1 MSPASRRLGVIGFV
15 IAIGVQP
22 AAIRA
27 QARDSTAPSR
37 FDPIARR
44 VLTLKLES
52 ETLRGRLNAAADG
65 WQPLGW
71 NDSLAAMRTGVDLL
85 AAEARRL
92 QGQGLKLAPQLLTL
106 VERVRI
112 ALQTAAHARDQ
123 RDARTALAHLSAG
136 LDALEQKIVEGEAT
150 RRE

>member
-1 MSPASRRLGVIGFV
+1 MSPASRRLGVIGLV
-15 IAIGVQP
+15 IVIGLQP
-22 AAIRA
+22 AALRA
-27 QARDSTAPSR
+27 QARDSAAPSR

-44 VLTLKLES
+44 VLTLKLQS
-52 ETLRGRLNAAADG
+52 ETLRGRLNAAPDG
-65 WQPLGW
+65 WEPLGW
-71 NDSLAAMRTGVDLL
+71 NDSLAALRTGVDLL

-92 QGQGLKLAPQLLTL
+92 QDQGLKLAPQLLSL

-112 ALQTAAHARDQ
+112 AFETLKHSRDE